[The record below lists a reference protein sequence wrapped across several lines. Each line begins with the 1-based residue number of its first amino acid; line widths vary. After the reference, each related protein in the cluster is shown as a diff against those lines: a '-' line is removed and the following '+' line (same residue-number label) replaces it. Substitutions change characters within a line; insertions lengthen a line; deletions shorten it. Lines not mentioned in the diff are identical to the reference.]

1 MNLGTVPLMGYD
13 VSDRGL
19 VGDVAHVAQWC
30 ADPDAGMRYMAC
42 LNPHSLVVAK
52 SDETFRLALQ
62 EADLLLPD
70 GAGILLASRVL
81 GAGLPERVAGME
93 FFLGLC
99 EHAEQAG
106 GFSFFF
112 LGSSERALALI
123 RNRLARDYP
132 NIDFAGG
139 YSPPFKAE
147 YSSAELDDMI
157 QAVNAARP
165 TVLWVGMTAPKQEK
179 WIHVN
184 RDRLRVPFAG
194 AIGAV
199 FDFYA
204 GTTERAPA
212 WAQQTGLEWLVR
224 FAREPRRLWR
234 RNLVS
239 TPLFLFE
246 ILKTALAARAWRP
259 ARGDKGSL

>member
-1 MNLGTVPLMGYD
+1 MSLGTGPLMGYD
-13 VSDRGL
+13 VSGRGL
-19 VGDVAHVAQWC
+19 DGDVARAAQWC
-30 ADPDAGMRYMAC
+30 AEPGAGMRYMAC

-52 SDETFRLALQ
+52 SDETFRRALK

-70 GAGILLASRVL
+70 GAGILLASKVL
-81 GAGLPERVAGME
+81 GAALPERVAGME

-99 EHAEQAG
+99 EHADRVG

-112 LGSSERALALI
+112 LGSSDRVLGLI
-123 RNRLARDYP
+123 RDRLARDYP
-132 NIDFAGG
+132 NIGFAGS
-139 YSPPFKAE
+139 YSPPFRAQ
-147 YSSAELDDMI
+147 YSAAELDDMI
-157 QAVNAARP
+157 EAVNSAQP
-165 TVLWVGMTAPKQEK
+165 SVLWVGMTAPKQEK
-179 WIHVN
+179 WIN
-184 RDRLRVPFAG
+184 AARDRLQVPFAG

-204 GTTERAPA
+204 GTTERAPK

-224 FAREPRRLWR
+224 LAREPRRLWR

-246 ILKTALAARAWRP
+246 MLKAALAARLGRSA
-259 ARGDKGSL
+259 